1 MSSFVFH
8 SWVKWIQTE
17 FNEWLWTSA
26 VEIWPINFKD
36 RDIFTISTRVQG
48 FFAFVSKCIQNA
60 NIQFL
65 AKDDIV
71 YTYWANAHFNRK
83 AHSHAWTSMCISSAI
98 GVHGWFIS
106 FYSPLNLRF
115 GFMANVRR
123 KGIENT
129 NWIRASRFCARKP
142 FYWMWMFECNDD
154 KNLMITDD
162 DDYCVIN
169 ETIDRNITSKY
180 IDCNFRV
187 GKDGWHM
194 CTTGA
199 NSRPSLI
206 LFNSLTSSMPD
217 V

>member
-1 MSSFVFH
+1 MCSTCPLTHCTCYTSPHAAVSKFPCSFGIRLVFNSVFARTEKCFALNIEFADSSN
-8 SWVKWIQTE
+8 E
-17 FNEWLWTSA
+17 FIRFSFMGE
-26 VEIWPINFKD
+26 PFNFKD

-129 NWIRASRFCARKP
+129 NWIRASRFC
-142 FYWMWMFECNDD
+142 
-154 KNLMITDD
+154 
-162 DDYCVIN
+162 
-169 ETIDRNITSKY
+169 
-180 IDCNFRV
+180 
-187 GKDGWHM
+187 
-194 CTTGA
+194 
-199 NSRPSLI
+199 
-206 LFNSLTSSMPD
+206 
-217 V
+217 